1 MNVFHRLLI
10 SALLVAVTTNF
21 VWFALTYFVYIET
34 RSVIST
40 GVIGGIYLV
49 IVALTGLWFGTFI
62 DRNKKKY
69 AMFASSVATL
79 IFFVS
84 GFLIYQFA
92 PFGSFSSVTSLY
104 LWIFATTLLC
114 GVISGLIY
122 FIAIPTLITVL
133 IPADRR
139 DKANGLF
146 STATGVSFG
155 INSVASGIVLGFGGM
170 FWVLIVGIIFTAL
183 SIVYLAFIPLSEE
196 KPVRT
201 EMERQQKSGIRET
214 IGLMKSTPGLFALI
228 FFSTFNNLLAGVF
241 FALMDAYGLELVSV
255 QVWGILWGA
264 LSPFFIIGGL
274 VVSKKGLGKIRFG
287 RSSCV

>member
-79 IFFVS
+79 IFFIS

-92 PFGSFSSVTSLY
+92 PFGFGDKSL
-104 LWIFATTLLC
+104 LWIFATT
-114 GVISGLIY
+114 
-122 FIAIPTLITVL
+122 
-133 IPADRR
+133 
-139 DKANGLF
+139 
-146 STATGVSFG
+146 
-155 INSVASGIVLGFGGM
+155 
-170 FWVLIVGIIFTAL
+170 
-183 SIVYLAFIPLSEE
+183 
-196 KPVRT
+196 
-201 EMERQQKSGIRET
+201 
-214 IGLMKSTPGLFALI
+214 
-228 FFSTFNNLLAGVF
+228 F
-241 FALMDAYGLELVSV
+241 FAE
-255 QVWGILWGA
+255 
-264 LSPFFIIGGL
+264 
-274 VVSKKGLGKIRFG
+274 
-287 RSSCV
+287 